1 MATPFIPKEV
11 DSEVNVRPTERIT
24 DMLALFA
31 AALIILLLLL
41 AGSVFVIQL
50 AATRVSPKTESNYFS
65 WISKSMNG
73 HEIRDQE
80 MQSFVTRLTAQ
91 QQTYDIKVTI
101 ACDDTPN
108 AFALPGGGIVINK
121 GLLEE
126 IKTEEGMSFVLAH
139 EMGHLVQ
146 RHHMRSMGMGFLQ
159 IVLSWIFPMDT
170 VAVWGLFEK
179 IFTSAYSREQE
190 ATADLYAL
198 KVMKKLYGSV
208 QGAEEFF
215 ENIKNHPQEKFHRA
229 LWLTSSHPMTES
241 RIQNIKTHQKNEV
254 LKELS
259 QTTLF
264 ANLARKI
271 CH

>member
-24 DMLALFA
+24 DMLALFTA
-31 AALIILLLLL
+31 AFIILFLLL
-41 AGSVFVIQL
+41 AGSVFVVQL

-65 WISKSMNG
+65 WLSKGIQG

-80 MQSFVTRLTAQ
+80 MQAFVTKLTAQ
-91 QQTYDIKVTI
+91 QKSYDIRVTI
-101 ACDDTPN
+101 SCDGTPN
-108 AFALPGGGIVINK
+108 AVALPGGGIVLNK

-126 IKTEEGMSFVLAH
+126 IKTEEGMAFVLAH

-146 RHHMRSMGMGFLQ
+146 RHHMRGLSMGFLQ

-170 VAVWGLFEK
+170 VAVWGLLEK
-179 IFTSAYSREQE
+179 LFTSAYSREQE

-198 KVMKKLYGSV
+198 KVMKKLYGDV

-229 LWLTSSHPMTES
+229 LWLTSSHPVTED
-241 RIQNIKTHQKNEV
+241 RIQTIKNHQLNEER
-254 LKELS
+254 KELT
-259 QTTLF
+259 QTSLF
-264 ANLARKI
+264 SNLAQKI
-271 CH
+271 CN